1 METGKRN
8 QQRNQAKQSNQQPN
22 KKRFVACNTA
32 WEVDR
37 LYGHLPSR
45 YRSQRDGELG
55 DYVLLGDSP
64 KENSR
69 QVVQNTSIPFIPY
82 VSTNNN
88 LLAQVFNALTTSP
101 TNAAIIE
108 KKNRM
113 VVGDGMTVCAKQGI
127 VLKNDTEITD
137 QQLFAINEYLEN
149 ISQNEGSVIDQ
160 LRKVT
165 ADFNTFGNAYILITK
180 STVGST
186 KRYYQEHIQ
195 FAWGRIKKIE
205 QQNWGKATRI
215 GFSQRWDT
223 GEQWPTDLIEYPL
236 YPVFEADKDN
246 PNVERSVLHIKTYTP
261 TFTYYAL
268 PTYIASVLH
277 SEMEYRIAKFNQS
290 QFRNGFMPSA
300 LIQSFANGASD
311 EEAEQAMLAV
321 HEKYTGTG
329 LNSQVIMQVLSDP
342 SMASKVDILSNQY
355 DGMWTELGTV
365 ARDNII
371 TAHEWSPSLVGVT
384 VAGSLGDNQQ
394 MRNAF
399 EVVSNTVIRPIQNT
413 IYGQWLN
420 RTLQEAAAFEGKD
433 FGNSELK
440 PLNNNPVSFLG
451 DINVASVLTTD
462 EQREI
467 LGYEEVQEEEMTG
480 IDEMTQEN
488 DAE

>member
-1 METGKRN
+1 
-8 QQRNQAKQSNQQPN
+8 
-22 KKRFVACNTA
+22 
-32 WEVDR
+32 
-37 LYGHLPSR
+37 
-45 YRSQRDGELG
+45 
-55 DYVLLGDSP
+55 
-64 KENSR
+64 
-69 QVVQNTSIPFIPY
+69 
-82 VSTNNN
+82 
-88 LLAQVFNALTTSP
+88 
-101 TNAAIIE
+101 
-108 KKNRM
+108 
-113 VVGDGMTVCAKQGI
+113 
-127 VLKNDTEITD
+127 
-137 QQLFAINEYLEN
+137 
-149 ISQNEGSVIDQ
+149 
-160 LRKVT
+160 
-165 ADFNTFGNAYILITK
+165 
-180 STVGST
+180 
-186 KRYYQEHIQ
+186 
-195 FAWGRIKKIE
+195 
-205 QQNWGKATRI
+205 
-215 GFSQRWDT
+215 
-223 GEQWPTDLIEYPL
+223 
-236 YPVFEADKDN
+236 
-246 PNVERSVLHIKTYTP
+246 
-261 TFTYYAL
+261 
-268 PTYIASVLH
+268 
-277 SEMEYRIAKFNQS
+277 
-290 QFRNGFMPSA
+290 MPSA

-413 IYGQWLN
+413 IYSQWLN

-451 DINVASVLTTD
+451 DIDIASALTRN